1 MCEAECLCAE
11 NISLKDIA
19 QSRRGKLIMHY
30 IPSYL
35 APAKPLIHIVAS
47 LGLAL
52 SSREFANQ
60 NFFKT

>member
-1 MCEAECLCAE
+1 MFLVVVAVVA
-11 NISLKDIA
+11 
-19 QSRRGKLIMHY
+19 

-47 LGLAL
+47 LGFEV

-60 NFFKT
+60 NLCRT